1 MLSNILNRLLNR
13 LRQFINSHP
22 YLGLITSK
30 LQNLLLLIQWFTLA
44 RMSLFVAS
52 LALLSG
58 AKSPWYNLPQ
68 ESLDAFDTNLFV
80 INSVRYLVIL
90 FPLIILI
97 ALFID
102 AFHPVARLMLWVG
115 LFAVLLFPYF
125 FTTYSPTVTFLSTS
139 YSQQGNR
146 ASSHVEK
153 KFSHVNAQWKQN
165 IVLDA
170 SKPLPSIFSFKIP
183 DSRFF
188 QMSSWDTVW
197 LEGFGYKNGFFS
209 SIGKGWSS
217 TITGLVI
224 GLIGLYMGL
233 GTKGID
239 GLIKDMTRL
248 LPVLGL
254 VLGLIVIS
262 LIGVNIINYQ
272 IDALFAKGE
281 YNNVVA
287 KSEQLSSWYP
297 PLTGDLSFL
306 IRWGKASFYG
316 KESNPALINFVKGI
330 ERYNLGDF
338 AQAER
343 YLQASLQIQP
353 NLFLAKEYLASDLIN
368 QGVEYAKYT
377 DGPKKPVKS
386 VPVPY
391 RGNFRDSSQ
400 AQARASSQRP
410 TGAAE
415 YFERAIE
422 VFPDHI
428 EALYDLMLV
437 RAINGEFEKS
447 AQAALKIIDAE
458 KYLQLPN
465 VALLG
470 QAYMHLTWADYHGDD
485 IETAWKRYR
494 QTADSGTWEELI
506 TDPGSSEELI
516 EEQP

>member
-1 MLSNILNRLLNR
+1 MGLL
-13 LRQFINSHP
+13 
-22 YLGLITSK
+22 
-30 LQNLLLLIQWFTLA
+30 
-44 RMSLFVAS
+44 VAI

-58 AKSPWYNLPQ
+58 VKSPWYHLPQ
-68 ESLDAFDTNLFV
+68 ESLDAFDTNLSV
-80 INSVRYLVIL
+80 VNSVRFLVIL
-90 FPLIILI
+90 FPLIILV
-97 ALFID
+97 ALFIA
-102 AFHPVARLMLWVG
+102 AFNPVARLTFGVG

-125 FTTYSPTVTFLSTS
+125 VTTYSPTVTFLSTS
-139 YSQQGNR
+139 YSQQGTR

-153 KFSHVNAQWKQN
+153 KFFHVNAQWKQN

-209 SIGKGWSS
+209 SIGKGWGS

-239 GLIKDMTRL
+239 SFIKDMTRL
-248 LPVLGL
+248 LPLVGL

-272 IDALFAKGE
+272 MDALFAKGE
-281 YNNVVA
+281 YHKVVA
-287 KSEQLSSWYP
+287 KSELISSWYP
-297 PLTGDLSFL
+297 PLKGDLSFL

-316 KESNPALINFVKGI
+316 KEPNPALINFVKGL
-330 ERYNLGDF
+330 ERYQLGDF
-338 AQAER
+338 AKAER

-353 NLFLAKEYLASDLIN
+353 NLFLAKEYLASGLIN
-368 QGVEYAKYT
+368 QGVEYAKHT

-386 VPVPY
+386 VPIPY
-391 RGNFRDSSQ
+391 RSNFRDSSQ
-400 AQARASSQRP
+400 ANAKPSYQRP

-415 YFERAIE
+415 YFKRAIE
-422 VFPDHI
+422 VFPHHI

-437 RAINGEFEKS
+437 RTISGEFEKS
-447 AQAALKIIDAE
+447 AQAALEIIDVE
-458 KYLQLPN
+458 QYLQLPN

-470 QAYMHLTWADYHGDD
+470 QAYMHLTWADYRRDD
-485 IETAWKRYR
+485 IETGWKRYR
-494 QTADSGTWEELI
+494 QTMDSGTWEELI
-506 TDPGSSEELI
+506 

>member
-1 MLSNILNRLLNR
+1 MLSNILICLG
-13 LRQFINSHP
+13 QVINSCP

-30 LQNLLLLIQWFTLA
+30 LSNLLLLTQWFTLA
-44 RMSLFVAS
+44 RMSLLVAI
-52 LALLSG
+52 LPLLSG
-58 AKSPWYNLPQ
+58 LKSPWYNLPK
-68 ESLDAFDTNLFV
+68 ESLDAFGTNLFFV
-80 INSVRYLVIL
+80 NSVRFLVIL
-90 FPLIILI
+90 FPLIILA
-97 ALFID
+97 ALFIA
-102 AFHPVARLMLWVG
+102 AFNPVARLTFWVG

-125 FTTYSPTVTFLSTS
+125 VTTWSPTVTFLSTS
-139 YSQQGNR
+139 YSQQGIR

-153 KFSHVNAQWKQN
+153 KFFHVNAQWKQN

-170 SKPLPSIFSFKIP
+170 SKPIQSIFGFKIS

-197 LEGFGYKNGFFS
+197 LEGFGYKNGFLS
-209 SIGKGWSS
+209 CLDKGWGS

-248 LPVLGL
+248 LPVVGL

-272 IDALFAKGE
+272 VDALFAKGE
-281 YNNVVA
+281 YHNVVA
-287 KSEQLSSWYP
+287 KSELLSSWYP
-297 PLTGDLSFL
+297 PLKGDLSFL

-316 KESNPALINFVKGI
+316 KEANPALINFAKGL
-330 ERYNLGDF
+330 ERYRLGDF
-338 AQAER
+338 LKAEK
-343 YLQASLQIQP
+343 YLKQSLQIQP
-353 NLFLAKEYLASDLIN
+353 NLFLAKEYLASSLIN
-368 QGVEYAKYT
+368 QGVEYAKHT

-386 VPVPY
+386 VPIPY
-391 RGNFRDSSQ
+391 RANFRDSPQ
-400 AQARASSQRP
+400 AQERPNYQRP

-415 YFERAIE
+415 YFERAID
-422 VFPDHI
+422 VFPHHI
-428 EALYDLMLV
+428 EALYDLMLI
-437 RAINGEFEKS
+437 RALSSEFEKS
-447 AQAALKIIDAE
+447 AQAASEIIDVE
-458 KYLQLPN
+458 QYLQLPN

-470 QAYMHLTWADYHGDD
+470 QAYMHLTWADYRNED

-494 QTADSGTWEELI
+494 QTMDSGTW
-506 TDPGSSEELI
+506 GELI

>member
-1 MLSNILNRLLNR
+1 MSNILNRLG
-13 LRQFINSHP
+13 QVINSHP

-30 LQNLLLLIQWFTLA
+30 LQNLLLLTQWFTLA

-58 AKSPWYNLPQ
+58 ATSPWYNLPQ
-68 ESLDAFDTNLFV
+68 KSLDAFDTNLFV
-80 INSVRYLVIL
+80 INSVRYLVIV
-90 FPLIILI
+90 FPLIII
-97 ALFID
+97 ISLFI
-102 AFHPVARLMLWVG
+102 ASFHPVARLTFWVG
-115 LFAVLLFPYF
+115 LFLVLLFPYF
-125 FTTYSPTVTFLSTS
+125 VTTYSPTVIFLSTS
-139 YSQQGNR
+139 YSQQGLR

-153 KFSHVNAQWKQN
+153 NFFHVNAQWKQN

-170 SKPLPSIFSFKIP
+170 SKPIPSIFTFTIP

-188 QMSSWDTVW
+188 QISSWDTVW
-197 LEGFGYKNGFFS
+197 LEGFGYKNSFLS
-209 SIGKGWSS
+209 SIGKGWSW

-272 IDALFAKGE
+272 MDALFAKGE

-297 PLTGDLSFL
+297 PLKGDLSFL

-316 KESNPALINFVKGI
+316 KESNPALINFVKGL
-330 ERYNLGDF
+330 ERYQLGDF
-338 AQAER
+338 DQSER

-353 NLFLAKEYLASDLIN
+353 NLFLAKEYLASSFIN
-368 QGVEYAKYT
+368 QGVEYAKHT

-386 VPVPY
+386 VPLPS
-391 RGNFRDSSQ
+391 RANFRDSLQ
-400 AQARASSQRP
+400 AQERPSYQRP

-422 VFPDHI
+422 VFPNHI

-437 RAINGEFEKS
+437 TAISGEFKKS
-447 AQAALKIIDAE
+447 AQAALKIIDVE
-458 KYLQLPN
+458 QYLQLPN

-470 QAYMHLTWADYHGDD
+470 QAYMHLTWADYHRDD

-494 QTADSGTWEELI
+494 QTMDSDTWKDLI
-506 TDPGSSEELI
+506 TDYGTSEKLT